1 MAHQGFDSL
10 TVDMQHGVVDY
21 QVAVTMLQAI
31 STTPVIPLA
40 RVPWNDP
47 ARLMKILDAG
57 VYGVICPM
65 INSRAQAEALVAACK
80 YAPRGYRSWGP
91 VGASIYAGGDYGD
104 RANDD
109 LIVMPMVETAEAV
122 KNIDEI
128 LSVPGVDAV
137 YVGPSDLSLTLGCKP
152 RLDQTD
158 PPVVEAQQRIVEACK
173 RHGVVAGIH
182 NATAAYALQMI
193 AAGYQFVTLAS
204 DSRFLAAKAAEEVAA
219 VRKTGVRAGKLPAYL
234 RVTDPPPLRL
244 DDALRARARANLAAF
259 ERRSLA
265 RDGRR
270 PAAVA
275 LVLLDDDEGR
285 ACFLLTRRAASLRAH
300 ARQWAL
306 PGGRIDPGESAERA
320 ALRELREE
328 VGLERDEPTVLG
340 LLDDYGT
347 RSGFIITPVVV
358 WGGSRPALLANPAE
372 VASVHRVP
380 LADLDRPDVPRLVT
394 IPESDR
400 PVIQVPLLSTLV
412 HAPTAA
418 VLYQVREVVVHGRPT
433 RVGRP
438 WTTTSDRKSTRLN

>member
-1 MAHQGFDSL
+1 M
-10 TVDMQHGVVDY
+10 
-21 QVAVTMLQAI
+21 
-31 STTPVIPLA
+31 
-40 RVPWNDP
+40 
-47 ARLMKILDAG
+47 
-57 VYGVICPM
+57 
-65 INSRAQAEALVAACK
+65 
-80 YAPRGYRSWGP
+80 
-91 VGASIYAGGDYGD
+91 
-104 RANDD
+104 
-109 LIVMPMVETAEAV
+109 
-122 KNIDEI
+122 
-128 LSVPGVDAV
+128 
-137 YVGPSDLSLTLGCKP
+137 
-152 RLDQTD
+152 
-158 PPVVEAQQRIVEACK
+158 
-173 RHGVVAGIH
+173 
-182 NATAAYALQMI
+182 
-193 AAGYQFVTLAS
+193 
-204 DSRFLAAKAAEEVAA
+204 
-219 VRKTGVRAGKLPAYL
+219 
-234 RVTDPPPLRL
+234 TDPPPLLL

-358 WGGSRPALLANPAE
+358 WGGSGAALVANPAE

-380 LADLDRPDVPRLVT
+380 LADLDRPDVPRFVT

-433 RVGRP
+433 RVAHFEQP
-438 WTTTSDRKSTRLN
+438 VWAW